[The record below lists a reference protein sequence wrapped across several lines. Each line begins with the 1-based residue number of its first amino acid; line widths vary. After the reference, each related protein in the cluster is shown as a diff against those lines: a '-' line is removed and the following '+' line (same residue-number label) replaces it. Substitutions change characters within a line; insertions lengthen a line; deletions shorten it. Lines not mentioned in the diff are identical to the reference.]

1 MSNDIADTILKLIT
15 YLGGGAALVF
25 ALSSWLGKV
34 WASRILEKDRL
45 EYQSKLE
52 RVKNSYEQELEKY
65 KDQLEREKS
74 KYLRYS
80 EYQFKLYNDLWGSLS
95 DLQGSAEDLWRIPD
109 IKHLTYF
116 TEQLIKTGKT
126 VERNRILIEKE
137 HYKKLLSILYAFR
150 DFQVGKIRLI
160 EFTKDSYKGLDAVD
174 ILRVTQIK
182 HNQEIKKRYSDLA
195 NEIAEV
201 FYKQIRVT

>member
-1 MSNDIADTILKLIT
+1 MPNEIADTILKLIT

-95 DLQGSAEDLWRIPD
+95 DLQGRAEDLWRSPD
-109 IKHLTYF
+109 IKHLTDF

-126 VERNRILIEKE
+126 VEGNRILIEKE
-137 HYKKLLSILYAFR
+137 HYKKLLTILYAFR

-174 ILRVTQIK
+174 ILKVTQIK
-182 HNQEIKKRYSDLA
+182 RNQEIKKRYNDLA